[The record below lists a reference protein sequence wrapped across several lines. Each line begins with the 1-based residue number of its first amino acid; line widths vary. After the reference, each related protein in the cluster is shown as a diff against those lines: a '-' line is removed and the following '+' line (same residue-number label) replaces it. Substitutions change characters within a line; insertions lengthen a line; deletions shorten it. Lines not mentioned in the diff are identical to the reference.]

1 MKMMAKD
8 AKDRFQTQY
17 VVWSNYDMEKKD
29 EDIAAFQLSAEIL
42 DRVGIH
48 VGTTTIYHQTHD
60 HDKAGYLGGLKMLGY
75 DMIYGKN
82 YIYGGRN
89 PFKASDMKLGVK
101 DIVIDKVVDVGGKY
115 YIKGKNFTEFSR
127 ISLDGKP
134 LETVYLSSSL
144 LGLLQDVDPADASRM
159 KVSQIDKNTSTIIST
174 TE

>member
-1 MKMMAKD
+1 
-8 AKDRFQTQY
+8 
-17 VVWSNYDMEKKD
+17 
-29 EDIAAFQLSAEIL
+29 
-42 DRVGIH
+42 
-48 VGTTTIYHQTHD
+48 
-60 HDKAGYLGGLKMLGY
+60 MLGY